1 MKLDILLSFIV
12 IGGLRFFVAQRFL
25 RCLGGWGG
33 LWLHFGKVS
42 DDAVVDEEQIHDV
55 SSGKGS
61 ARWLTTYGFGSPM

>member
-1 MKLDILLSFIV
+1 M
-12 IGGLRFFVAQRFL
+12 GGA
-25 RCLGGWGG
+25 GG